1 MGRGAVNRPVRR
13 HTIPALPPVTSHP
26 ASRSTAVT
34 AERTVEDPE
43 QGGFAR
49 TGGTDHRYKI
59 PLADGKA
66 GVSQGVGAVLK
77 FFTDM
82 LNFQQHK

>member
-1 MGRGAVNRPVRR
+1 MVPMVGPAVGRFKVNAVYQNG
-13 HTIPALPPVTSHP
+13 
-26 ASRSTAVT
+26 TAVT
-34 AERTVEDPE
+34 AERTVEDAE
-43 QGGFAR
+43 QSGLAR
-49 TGGTDHRYKI
+49 TGGTNHRYKI

-82 LNFQQHK
+82 LNFQQHT